1 MNFVKDSMNSSNLNA
16 SLNTIKPLSGMA
28 EREEMINFL
37 NRITTVILYIEMVF
51 CFMLNLTS
59 LSCIIYTKAF
69 TSINMLVINLA
80 IADIL
85 YACGIPFYVRQFSE
99 SVYVTQSVL
108 GCRIS
113 FTLDVTSMIVSIR
126 FKILV
131 NIMTNSHK
139 NIKDNKRSIVAHS
152 TTDVLRK

>member
-1 MNFVKDSMNSSNLNA
+1 MKMNFVKEITNSTALNLT
-16 SLNTIKPLSGMA
+16 LNNIKPLTGMA
-28 EREEMINFL
+28 EKEEMINFL
-37 NRITTVILYIEMVF
+37 NKITTVILYIEMVF
-51 CFMLNLTS
+51 CFILNLTS

-113 FTLDVTSMIVSIR
+113 FTLDVTSMIVSELFDHI
-126 FKILV
+126 IWSLV
-131 NIMTNSHK
+131 FFSSNLNSELSE
-139 NIKDNKRSIVAHS
+139 NLNS
-152 TTDVLRK
+152 TKF

>member
-1 MNFVKDSMNSSNLNA
+1 MNFIKEIANSTTLNA
-16 SLNTIKPLSGMA
+16 SFTNIKPLTGMA
-28 EREEMINFL
+28 EKEEMINFL
-37 NRITTVILYIEMVF
+37 NKITTVILYIEMVF
-51 CFMLNLTS
+51 CFILNLTS

-113 FTLDVTSMIVSIR
+113 FTLDVTSMIVS
-126 FKILV
+126 
-131 NIMTNSHK
+131 
-139 NIKDNKRSIVAHS
+139 
-152 TTDVLRK
+152 

>member
-1 MNFVKDSMNSSNLNA
+1 MNFIKEVGNSTTLNA
-16 SLNTIKPLSGMA
+16 SLTNIKPLTGMA
-28 EREEMINFL
+28 EKEEMINFL
-37 NRITTVILYIEMVF
+37 NKITTVILYIEMVF
-51 CFMLNLTS
+51 CFILNLTS

-113 FTLDVTSMIVSIR
+113 FTLDVTSMIVS
-126 FKILV
+126 KLV
-131 NIMTNSHK
+131 KVFIFP
-139 NIKDNKRSIVAHS
+139 
-152 TTDVLRK
+152 